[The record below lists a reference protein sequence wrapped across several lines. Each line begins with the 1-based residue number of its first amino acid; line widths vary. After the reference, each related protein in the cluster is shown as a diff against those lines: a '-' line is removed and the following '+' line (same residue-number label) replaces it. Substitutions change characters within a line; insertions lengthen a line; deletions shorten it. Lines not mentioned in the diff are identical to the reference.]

1 MLLYFAT
8 LGRTS
13 FFEQWSFNS
22 PDISQDITSFSFA
35 VLLCHISRK
44 TVEKSLLLSNDF
56 DLI

>member
-13 FFEQWSFNS
+13 FFEQSSFYS
-22 PDISQDITSFSFA
+22 PTIAQDITSFSFV

-44 TVEKSLLLSNDF
+44 TVETSLLLSNDF